1 MGIPVM
7 KSIIEKA
14 MDNPLPLAGAAILV
28 IGFVYLLVRK
38 TAADVAKAAGGVIS
52 GDNVV
57 TNNQTN
63 FAGEKTDAYVGK
75 GVAGTVGAAV
85 NSASGGLFASI
96 GESIGGGLFVI
107 FGAKDTTPKTYYSVK
122 FPDGKTHAVGDT
134 WVDSKGMFSYEGRRY
149 KLGTLSG
156 VRVATAA

>member
-1 MGIPVM
+1 M
-7 KSIIEKA
+7 KSLIEKA

-28 IGFVYLLVRK
+28 IGFVYLLARK
-38 TAADVAKAAGGVIS
+38 TAKDVADAAAGIVS

-63 FAGEKTDAYVGK
+63 FAGEKTDAYVNK

-96 GESIGGGLFVI
+96 GESIGGGLFGI
-107 FGAKDTTPKTYYSVK
+107 FGAKDTTPKTYYSVR
-122 FPDGKTHAVGDT
+122 FPDGKNHAVGDT
-134 WVDSKGMFSYEGRRY
+134 WIDPNGYFSFEGKRY